1 MTSTPA
7 PRVSWVLLAILAVAL
22 ATGAAAS
29 ILVTASTAPP
39 PPSQSVSLVLL
50 PQWVVTAISV
60 AIAGVILGTLVYWGL
75 QSGPNP
81 TLTRMALA
89 ILMVVLL
96 GILFVIGARLLGF
109 GGGIYLSGSGTTTG
123 SNTTSPVN
131 NTTVIKGSLNGTG
144 GGVITLFPG
153 LPGWVPFVI
162 LGIVV
167 LLVVVVGVPQ
177 TRRYLAERG
186 VGGRLRRGSTGTVS
200 AGMREALTRASSEL
214 DLGGD
219 PRLVILALY
228 AAMLEHLQP
237 MVDDIGT
244 STPEEIR
251 AFHLVRLGVRAEAA
265 RTLTRLFEEA
275 RYSTHPM
282 GPAES
287 ARVKES
293 VRVALDDLARRT
305 LRE

>member
-1 MTSTPA
+1 MTNKPA
-7 PRVSWVLLAILAVAL
+7 PRVSWVLLVVLVVAL

-39 PPSQSVSLVLL
+39 PPAHSSALVRLPQAVITGVSVGMAALVIGSLVL
-50 PQWVVTAISV
+50 
-60 AIAGVILGTLVYWGL
+60 WGL
-75 QSGPNP
+75 RSGPSS
-81 TLTRMALA
+81 TLSRMALS

-96 GILFVIGARLLGF
+96 GILFVIAARFLGVGPAF
-109 GGGIYLSGSGTTTG
+109 YLNGSGAPPG
-123 SNTTSPVN
+123 SNTTLPN
-131 NTTVIKGSLNGTG
+131 GTTLQGSLNGMGNGTL
-144 GGVITLFPG
+144 VLFPG
-153 LPGWVPFVI
+153 VPGWVPFAA
-162 LGIVV
+162 LGVVV

-186 VGGRLRRGSTGTVS
+186 ERGRLRRGSAVGVS
-200 AGMREALTRASSEL
+200 AGMQEALSRASSEL

-219 PRLVILALY
+219 PRLVILSLY
-228 AAMLEHLQP
+228 AAMLEELKP
-237 MVDDIGT
+237 MVGDMGT

-251 AFHLVRLGVRAEAA
+251 ASHLVRLGVRPEAA

-287 ARVKES
+287 ARAQES
-293 VRVALDDLARRT
+293 LRSALDDLARRT
-305 LRE
+305 SRA